1 MKFGQNPTIRDMAKI
16 VDDRLGRTTGAS
28 KGNHALTKW
37 KVKPSGTNPLKGK
50 VGIKA
55 TKKF

>member
-1 MKFGQNPTIRDMAKI
+1 MKFGQKQTIRDKMK
-16 VDDRLGRTTGAS
+16 VVEDRYGKTTGAS
-28 KGNHALTKW
+28 KGNHAPTKW
-37 KVKPSGTNPLKGK
+37 KVRPSGTNPLKKK

>member
-1 MKFGQNPTIRDMAKI
+1 MKFGQKQTRSEKAKM
-16 VDDRLGRTTGAS
+16 VEKRLGATTGAS
-28 KGNHALTKW
+28 KGNHAPTKW

>member
-1 MKFGQNPTIRDMAKI
+1 MTKRDDMNAKMARVEAKYGKT
-16 VDDRLGRTTGAS
+16 LGAS
-28 KGNHALTKW
+28 KGKHAPTKW

-55 TKKF
+55 TKKI

>member
-1 MKFGQNPTIRDMAKI
+1 MKFGQKQTISEKAAF
-16 VDDRLGRTTGAS
+16 VDRRLGKTTGAS
-28 KGNHALTKW
+28 KGVHAPTEW
-37 KVKPSGTNPLKGK
+37 KVKPTGTNPLKGK